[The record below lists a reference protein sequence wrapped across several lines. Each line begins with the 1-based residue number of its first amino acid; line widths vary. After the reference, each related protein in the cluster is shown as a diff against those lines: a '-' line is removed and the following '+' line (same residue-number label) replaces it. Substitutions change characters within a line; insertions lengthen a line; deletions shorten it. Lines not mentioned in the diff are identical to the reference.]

1 MRILIRAITHSANV
15 SHTETCSSS
24 RIMHATERFYFF
36 TIKRKHFHTFPFF
49 GVTMLVIRYFC
60 ISVTIVCVIFNIA
73 PFEIFNTI
81 IVLIFVNMV
90 YLW

>member
-36 TIKRKHFHTFPFF
+36 TIKRKHFHTFSFYIKPQNKTKADHKLSFLLSK
-49 GVTMLVIRYFC
+49 V
-60 ISVTIVCVIFNIA
+60 A
-73 PFEIFNTI
+73 
-81 IVLIFVNMV
+81 
-90 YLW
+90 